1 MKFFGNKGQG
11 TTEYL
16 IILAVIIVI
25 ALVVAGVMGWFPGM
39 SSGIGESQSKAYWST
54 TSPIAIDNWKIASTG
69 AMFTL
74 KNVGT
79 NKLIV
84 TDMNV
89 NGVVLNLADI
99 TLTAGSTATTT
110 ESNALTCVTGEPFS
124 YDVVI
129 TYDVENGIAGNKLTG
144 SKQLAGTCQ

>member
-39 SSGIGESQSKAYWST
+39 SSGISESQSKAYWQT
-54 TSPIAIDNWKIASTG
+54 ANPIAIDNWKIASTG
-69 AMFTL
+69 ATFTL
-74 KNVGT
+74 KNVST

-89 NGVVLNLADI
+89 NGIALNLADV
-99 TLTAGSTATTT
+99 TLTAGATTTTT
-110 ESNALTCVTGEPFS
+110 ESNALTCTTGEPFS
-124 YDVVI
+124 YNVVI
-129 TYDVENGIAGNKLTG
+129 TYDVENGISGNNFTG
-144 SKQLAGTCQ
+144 SKQLSGTCQ